1 MQPQPILIFIKTS
14 WLRDNDSEQ
23 IQNDNEKPM
32 YEQVSHSLLNDI
44 LNRIKPEISR
54 QDLRHFYTRLGANFY
69 AIHSL
74 LDKLYGQRDDF
85 EQQAQRLVET
95 MARQYLNRSDKLKQL
110 DIIREKD
117 YNWFLSQKWVGMA
130 LYSNGFA
137 GNLKGMKSHL
147 NYVQDLGVNLLH
159 IMPILRCPEGHSDG
173 GYAVSD
179 FREIDPRIG
188 TLDDL
193 HDLAEA
199 MQQRDMLL
207 TLDVVLNHTSNEHE
221 WAQQARA
228 GNSDYQDYYYT
239 FDSRNIPDMF
249 EQSMPEIF
257 PENAPG
263 NFSWDQ
269 EMGRWVMTVFNN
281 YQWDLNY
288 SNPAVFIEMLDII
301 LFWANQGA
309 DILRLDAVAFLW
321 KKIGSSCQNE
331 REAHLIL
338 QLLKDCCQVTSPGVL
353 FIAEAIVAPVEV
365 TKYFGEDAV
374 IAKECE
380 IAYNA
385 TFMALMWDAVA
396 TKNAKLLNQ
405 GIKSLPVKLERA
417 TWLNYIRCHDDIGLG
432 FDDQDIVLAGYNPAN
447 HRKFII
453 DYFTGKFDDSH
464 ARGVPFGQ
472 NDKTG
477 DARISGSLA
486 SLIGLQYAI
495 ELGDEHAIDN
505 AIKAILLLHSL
516 ILSFGGI
523 PLLYYGDEIGT
534 LNDANYLNEPEKMGD
549 SRWVHRPTIDWN
561 KADRRH
567 TSGTIEYKLFSA
579 LRRMIAV
586 RKEIDVFADFNN
598 RELIESD
605 NPHLFVFGRY
615 NLIKPSEEVL
625 VVANFDVKPQS
636 LALSDV
642 NDWASGQ
649 RGELVDLYSG
659 QKPDL
664 FKNTLII
671 PPLTFY
677 WLTEV

>member
-1 MQPQPILIFIKTS
+1 
-14 WLRDNDSEQ
+14 
-23 IQNDNEKPM
+23 M

-44 LNRIKPEISR
+44 LDRIKPEISR

-74 LDKLYGQRDDF
+74 FEKLYGQRDDF

-95 MARQYLNRSDKLKQL
+95 MARQYLNRSDKLQQL
-110 DIIREKD
+110 DIVREKD

-147 NYVQDLGVNLLH
+147 NYFQDLGVNLLH

-179 FREIDPRIG
+179 FRQIDSRIG

-193 HDLAEA
+193 HDLAEEL
-199 MQQRDMLL
+199 QQREILL

-228 GNSDYQDYYYT
+228 GNPAYQDYYYI
-239 FDSRNIPDMF
+239 FENRNIPDMF

-257 PENAPG
+257 PETAPG
-263 NFSWDQ
+263 NFTWDQ

-288 SNPAVFIEMLDII
+288 SNPTVFIEMLDII

-321 KKIGSSCQNE
+321 KKIGSTCQNE

-338 QLLKDCCQVTSPGVL
+338 QLLKDCCQVTAPGVL

-365 TKYFGEDAV
+365 IKYFGEDAV

-396 TKNAKLLNQ
+396 TKNAQLLNQ

-432 FDDQDIVLAGYNPAN
+432 FDDQDIVLAGYNPTN

-453 DYFTGKFDDSH
+453 DYFTGNFDDSH

-486 SLIGLQYAI
+486 SLIGLQYAL
-495 ELGDEHAIDN
+495 ELGDEHAIEN

-523 PLLYYGDEIGT
+523 PLLYYGDELGT
-534 LNDANYLNEPEKMGD
+534 LNDTNYLNEPEKMGD
-549 SRWVHRPTIDWN
+549 SRWVHRPTIDWT
-561 KADRRH
+561 KAERRNS
-567 TSGTIEYKLFSA
+567 SGTVEYKLFSA
-579 LRRMIAV
+579 IKRMIAV

-636 LALSDV
+636 LALSDIK
-642 NDWASGQ
+642 DWASGQ
-649 RGELVDLYSG
+649 RGQLVDLYSG
-659 QKPDL
+659 QKPDV